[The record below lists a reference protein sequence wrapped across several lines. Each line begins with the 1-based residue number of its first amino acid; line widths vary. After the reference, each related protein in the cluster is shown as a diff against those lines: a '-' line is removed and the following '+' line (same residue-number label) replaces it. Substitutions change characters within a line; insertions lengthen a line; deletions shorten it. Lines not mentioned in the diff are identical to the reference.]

1 MAENDRTLRLI
12 QLRTLALGNQI
23 VLQIAVPALFI
34 LRSDL
39 NHYGIWL
46 AINAYSSF
54 ITFLDLGF
62 FAVIPTSAIVQTSIN
77 LSGTDQLHIIA
88 MRKYSMRLSISG
100 IFSLLLIWYFG
111 RLLDV
116 NLINSTFFTY
126 AILSAINVL
135 LLFVLRYYEAS
146 YRSVNSTYGF
156 AMLTLHA
163 IASTISTISVLYFK
177 GTIMHILIFNII
189 ISIVFLLQY
198 RVKGD
203 AFVTTQ
209 NNSFSTIRCLKK
221 FLRPGI
227 GYQLFPIGYMI
238 INQGII
244 IIIQNVGNYEI
255 LGTLGVIRAIAG
267 VFRQISSMLINSSIP
282 QLSLLLKTGKLDEV
296 GIRFRSMKKLVYLSN
311 SLILLVLLIGLLSYL
326 FQGISTINEIPIILC
341 IIFLLGAAFDI
352 PWNIWLIL
360 PLSVNSHTNLG
371 LRFLFSSLL
380 TLLLTIPAYEYIGL
394 AGIAIILLTQDL
406 VMTRQSIRQGKQI
419 LGQT

>member
-12 QLRTLALGNQI
+12 QLRSLALGNQI

-39 NHYGIWL
+39 NHYGLWL
-46 AINAYSSF
+46 AINSYSSF

-62 FAVIPTSAIVQTSIN
+62 FAVIPTSAIVQTSRN
-77 LSGTDQLHIIA
+77 LSGKDQLHLIA
-88 MRKYSMRLSISG
+88 MRKYSMRLSITG
-100 IFSLLLIWYFG
+100 IFSLLSMWYFG

-116 NLINSTFFTY
+116 NLVNSIFFTY
-126 AILSAINVL
+126 AILSAINVFL
-135 LLFVLRYYEAS
+135 LLVLRYYEAS
-146 YRSVNSTYGF
+146 YRSVNSIYGF
-156 AMLTLHA
+156 SILTIHA

-177 GTIMHILIFNII
+177 GTIMHILIFNLI

-198 RVKGD
+198 RIKGD
-203 AFVTTQ
+203 AFVTDKNHSVSVIQ
-209 NNSFSTIRCLKK
+209 SLKK

-227 GYQLFPIGYMI
+227 GYQLFSIGYMI

-244 IIIQNVGNYEI
+244 IIIQNVGNYEV
-255 LGTLGVIRAIAG
+255 LGKLGVIRAITG
-267 VFRQISSMLINSSIP
+267 VLRQISSVLVNSSIP
-282 QLSLLLKTGKLDEV
+282 QLSLLLKAGKLDEA
-296 GIRFRSMKKLVYLSN
+296 GIRFRSMKKLIYLSN
-311 SLILLVLLIGLLSYL
+311 SCILLVLLIGLLSYF

-341 IIFLLGAAFDI
+341 IIFLLSAAFDI

-394 AGIAIILLTQDL
+394 AGIAIILLIQDL
-406 VMTRQSIRQGKQI
+406 VMTGQTIRQGKQI

>member
-1 MAENDRTLRLI
+1 MVENDRTLKLI
-12 QLRTLALGNQI
+12 QLRSLALGNQI

-34 LRSDL
+34 IRSDL

-46 AINAYSSF
+46 VINSYSSF

-62 FAVIPTSAIVQTSIN
+62 FAVIPTSAIVQTSGN
-77 LSGTDQLHIIA
+77 LSGKDQLHLIA
-88 MRKYSMRLSISG
+88 MRKYSMRLSITG
-100 IFSLLLIWYFG
+100 IFSLLSIWYFG

-116 NLINSTFFTY
+116 NLIKSIFFTN
-126 AILSAINVL
+126 AILSAINVFL
-135 LLFVLRYYEAS
+135 ILVLRYYEAS

-156 AMLTLHA
+156 SILTIHT
-163 IASTISTISVLYFK
+163 IASTISTISVLYIN
-177 GTIMHILIFNII
+177 GTIMHILIFNLI

-198 RVKGD
+198 QIKGD
-203 AFVTTQ
+203 AFVTNQ
-209 NNSFSTIRCLKK
+209 NQSVSVIQSLKR

-244 IIIQNVGNYEI
+244 IIIQNVGNYEV
-255 LGTLGVIRAIAG
+255 LGKLGVIRTISGAL
-267 VFRQISSMLINSSIP
+267 RQISSVFINSSIP
-282 QLSLLLKTGKLDEV
+282 QLSLLLKAGKLDEAR
-296 GIRFRSMKKLVYLSN
+296 IRFRSTKKLIYLIN
-311 SLILLVLLIGLLSYL
+311 SCILLVLLIGLLSYL
-326 FQGISTINEIPIILC
+326 FHGISAINEIPIIIC
-341 IIFLLGAAFDI
+341 TIFLLSAALDI

-360 PLSVNSHTNLG
+360 PLSVNSHINLG

-394 AGIAIILLTQDL
+394 AGIAIILLIQDL

-419 LGQT
+419 LGQI